1 MVRPLKMDVLFLSL
15 HTLSDQCLLHLNLTH
30 MTNFLMYRSQAPASG
45 WSYLRGGKGSAILL
59 ISLLTNEPTA
69 AATAKL
75 LQSCP
80 TLCDPADGSPPGS
93 AVPGILQARKLE
105 WAAISFSDA

>member
-1 MVRPLKMDVLFLSL
+1 MDVLFLSL

-30 MTNFLMYRSQAPASG
+30 MTNFLMYRSQAPASD

-59 ISLLTNEPTA
+59 ISLLTNEPAA

-75 LQSCP
+75 FQSCL
-80 TLCDPADGSPPGS
+80 TLCDPADGSPPVS

-105 WAAISFSDA
+105 WVAISFSNA